1 MKSLLAVLMALVLTI
16 AGVSVTRAQSPA
28 PSPEQKTTDK
38 KPTAVKKDDMKMTAK
53 TAVGTVKSTLVDS
66 IVVVGKTKGQE
77 TEWTFAVDSTTKVRK
92 AGKDVTAAEL
102 KPGDPV
108 RVRYME
114 HDGKSVAQN
123 IAVTT
128 PPRRRQRLRQSVE
141 SE

>member
-1 MKSLLAVLMALVLTI
+1 VKSLLAVLMALGVTI

-53 TAVGTVKSTLVDS
+53 TAVGTVKSALVDS
-66 IVVVGKTKGQE
+66 IVVVGKTKGKE

-128 PPRRRQRLRQSVE
+128 PAKAKAETPPVGKK
-141 SE
+141 